1 MTAPPKAR
9 RARKPRPSPVPPLTT
24 RLDDASGEML
34 EKTLVTLRKRQKI
47 MRLKPQRV
55 TMPIWEM
62 ETHADADNPI
72 AREAHAETPGTPYY
86 GYRLTLLEL
95 TDIYL
100 ETLPLEIPKHS
111 WMLAIHA
118 NGHGMKLV
126 EGVATSHEEA
136 RERVEACWRVAM
148 NAIADG

>member
-1 MTAPPKAR
+1 MTAPPKAGR
-9 RARKPRPSPVPPLTT
+9 ERKPRPSPVPPLTT
-24 RLDDASGEML
+24 RLNDASGEML
-34 EKTLVTLRKRQKI
+34 EKTLVTLRKRQKT

-55 TMPIWEM
+55 TMPIWRI
-62 ETHADADNPI
+62 ETYEDANNPI

-86 GYRLTLLEL
+86 GYTLTLLEL
-95 TDIYL
+95 TDLYL
-100 ETLPLEIPKHS
+100 ETQPLEIPKHS
-111 WMLAIHA
+111 WTLAVHA

-136 RERVEACWRVAM
+136 RDRVEACWRVAM